1 MSAEALASGTTASS
15 SLARVARGWAA
26 LDLAATALLVWPPLA
41 QAFIGLLHT
50 LSGASAPESVGVERF
65 FVTLA
70 GILGVL
76 WAIVRL
82 RDPRRDLVLGDAIAR
97 VFVAVAILWFIGAE
111 GAPIALLAVVGTEL
125 GGSVHQAIA
134 LRRGG

>member
-1 MSAEALASGTTASS
+1 MSADALAGAPAAS

-26 LDLAATALLVWPPLA
+26 LDLAATSLLVWPPLA
-41 QAFIGLLHT
+41 QAFIGVMHT
-50 LSGASAPESVGVERF
+50 LSGAEAPESVAVERF

-97 VFVAVAILWFIGAE
+97 VFVALAILWFIGAE
-111 GAPIALLAVVGTEL
+111 GAPLALLAFVASEL
-125 GGSVHQAIA
+125 GGAVHQAIA
-134 LRRGG
+134 LRR